1 MSEKTFQ
8 DSWALFT
15 RASGAGVLLRILV
28 LLSPLAALACL
39 RLAAGRTLIVVDI
52 AVMVLVVCAVVLP
65 DSHFGLLVVT
75 IFGGAWL
82 VSIRHTVSPWSLATA
97 LALLVFH
104 TALAASSIAAPS
116 AVWSRALR
124 RRWSSRA
131 GVLAL
136 SCVATWLVVA
146 AVNVYDVAS
155 SSVLVIAA
163 LVVMSL
169 AGLWA
174 RDVTLHSG
182 ALRGRDRDARP

>member
-52 AVMVLVVCAVVLP
+52 AVMVIVACAVVLP

-75 IFGGAWL
+75 IFGVAWL
-82 VSIRHTVSPWSLATA
+82 VSVRHPVSPWSLATA

-136 SCVATWLVVA
+136 SCVAAWLVVA

-155 SSVLVIAA
+155 NSVLVIAA

-174 RDVTLHSG
+174 RDVTLHTG
-182 ALRGRDRDARP
+182 ALRGRHRDERP